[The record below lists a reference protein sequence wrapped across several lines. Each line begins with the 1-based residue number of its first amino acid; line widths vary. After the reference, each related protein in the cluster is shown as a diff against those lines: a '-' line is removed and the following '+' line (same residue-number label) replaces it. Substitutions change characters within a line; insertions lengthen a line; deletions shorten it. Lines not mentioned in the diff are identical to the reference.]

1 MEGDSRLIYSQC
13 QNGQGGDIT
22 DDRLPKAEFWWAG
35 GGAEAKGKKSLD
47 SLGYHF
53 RCSFK
58 NCLLLDYSFFFDLF
72 LCLDSFGAGCLII
85 LLDGLQEP
93 ELGWRAGGGGTLGRF
108 SNYLDSKS
116 RFFPL
121 NRLWGP
127 PLTI

>member
-1 MEGDSRLIYSQC
+1 MEGAFTSVIVVCAMCC
-13 QNGQGGDIT
+13 QYHQNVQGGDIT

-47 SLGYHF
+47 PLGSHF

-58 NCLLLDYSFFFDLF
+58 NCLLLDYSFFVDLF
-72 LCLDSFGAGCLII
+72 LCLDSFGAGYLII

-108 SNYLDSKS
+108 SNDLDSKS
-116 RFFPL
+116 RFFSL
-121 NRLWGP
+121 E
-127 PLTI
+127 